1 MFITL
6 KKHKEIIKN
15 LENSL
20 KADLIAKEAKDEL
33 IKRLLE
39 EIVEKEQEI
48 KKLQQKSEVK

>member
-15 LENSL
+15 LEASL
-20 KADLIAKEAKDEL
+20 KADLVAKDEL

-39 EIVEKEQEI
+39 RLVEKEKDI
-48 KKLQQKSEVK
+48 KALESEVK